1 MPYIGVKC
9 ADIKA
14 DESPG
19 AKILP
24 TPRVSNGIKWITKTR
39 PRTSFPRQIACFYG
53 LMIYYM

>member
-24 TPRVSNGIKWITKTR
+24 TPRVPT
-39 PRTSFPRQIACFYG
+39 G
-53 LMIYYM
+53 LNELLKLDPVPLSLGKLPVFMHY

>member
-19 AKILP
+19 AKFYPLP
-24 TPRVSNGIKWITKTR
+24 A
-39 PRTSFPRQIACFYG
+39 FPTG
-53 LMIYYM
+53 LNELLKLDPVPLYLGKLPVFMH